1 LRIILFRP
9 ESDEERNLKEEI
21 NLMKV
26 DLKEIEGK
34 ISDGSDQ
41 ASVDAKNLSEKISQL
56 ESQLEQLTREL
67 DGKIRFAQRPR
78 SGAGRFAAH
87 PPTSLAEEPQA
98 TVVDRPR
105 SRGGMEPPHPRQE
118 ERWGFQGSRERGSFG
133 GSRSSDRFVQFA
145 SLT

>member
-1 LRIILFRP
+1 
-9 ESDEERNLKEEI
+9 
-21 NLMKV
+21 MKV
-26 DLKEIEGK
+26 DLKGIEGN

-41 ASVDAKNLSEKISQL
+41 ASLDAKNLSEKISQL
-56 ESQLEQLTREL
+56 ENQLEQLTREL
-67 DGKIRFAQRPR
+67 DDKIRFAQRPR
-78 SGAGRFAAH
+78 SGAGRVAVH

>member
-1 LRIILFRP
+1 MCISLFRP

-26 DLKEIEGK
+26 DLKGIEGN

-56 ESQLEQLTREL
+56 ESKLEQLTREL
-67 DGKIRFAQRPR
+67 DDKIRFGQRPR
-78 SGAGRFAAH
+78 SGAGRVTAH
-87 PPTSLAEEPQA
+87 PPTGLVEEPQA

-105 SRGGMEPPHPRQE
+105 SRGGMEPHSSLE
-118 ERWGFQGSRERGSFG
+118 ERWRFQGSRERGSFG
-133 GSRSSDRFVQFA
+133 GS
-145 SLT
+145 

>member
-1 LRIILFRP
+1 
-9 ESDEERNLKEEI
+9 
-21 NLMKV
+21 MKV

-67 DGKIRFAQRPR
+67 DDKIRFAQRPR
-78 SGAGRFAAH
+78 SGAGRVAAH

-133 GSRSSDRFVQFA
+133 GS
-145 SLT
+145 